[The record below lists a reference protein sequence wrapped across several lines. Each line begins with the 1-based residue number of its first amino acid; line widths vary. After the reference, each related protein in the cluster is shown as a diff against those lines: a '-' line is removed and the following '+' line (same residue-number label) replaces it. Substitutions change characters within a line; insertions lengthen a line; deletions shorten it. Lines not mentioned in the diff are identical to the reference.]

1 MLFVSAKYLTV
12 FEVVVYKKYKKVKCN
27 LSSTNRYI
35 KDEVVEYENMY
46 WNCEFVGNSFE
57 KAKDLNDKDKID
69 IKKGIITHKNDKYT
83 VKIFE
88 FEMSDL
94 SKPNIDEQMEE
105 IDGMDSQD
113 LIFQE

>member
-12 FEVVVYKKYKKVKCN
+12 FEVVIYKKYKKVCCN

-35 KDEVVEYENMY
+35 KDDKVDYENMY

-83 VKIFE
+83 VKVFD

-105 IDGMDSQD
+105 IDEMDSQD